1 MAAAGAPGASSQHF
15 DSHLESIIKLNDTVA
30 TLKAQHQ
37 EAYTL
42 LYERFVLL
50 ETELS
55 AAKLQ
60 IQGKTFPQ
68 DDEAVGVP
76 WQFTE
81 FIEKQTREIELQWA
95 AQLSQANTDT
105 HMSARP
111 SCSACDT

>member
-42 LYERFVLL
+42 LYERYVLL

-60 IQGKTFPQ
+60 IQ
-68 DDEAVGVP
+68 E
-76 WQFTE
+76 
-81 FIEKQTREIELQWA
+81 
-95 AQLSQANTDT
+95 LSQLWMTNK
-105 HMSARP
+105 
-111 SCSACDT
+111 